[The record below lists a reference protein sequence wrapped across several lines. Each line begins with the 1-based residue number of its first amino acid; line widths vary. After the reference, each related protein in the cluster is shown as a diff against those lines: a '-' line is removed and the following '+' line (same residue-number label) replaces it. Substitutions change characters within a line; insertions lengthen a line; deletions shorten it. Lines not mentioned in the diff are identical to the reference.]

1 MTLLVHLEDP
11 GAVRFV
17 APLLGRL
24 AEDCVDYTLVTSGVA
39 NEMLE
44 SLAPR
49 SVAVFDDVTADL
61 VRSSQVLVGTSENTS
76 TIAFDIIHAAQKAG
90 IPVIGAVDAFVNA
103 PHRFAGDTHDPLAH
117 APDWLMVPTE
127 RTADAFAEL
136 GFLREHIFVV
146 GHPARDGLEHIHRPE
161 RPDTPKRVVFVS
173 EVSTGLDPDQ
183 YRKSDAYTLHGR
195 GDSGLRT
202 PIVVEEL
209 LDAITSLRRS
219 GWRIELVLRLH
230 PKETRDDLGPLVHE
244 FDTVSSGGD
253 PLELLQSVD
262 LVIGM
267 SSMLLSEAHAMGLP
281 CLAILPREEERQWLD
296 ETADGSIL
304 TVTLRSEILPT
315 FAQLLVKQSSSRR
328 LDIIDQDNTVDQ
340 MLIALAVVNNQKL

>member
-24 AEDCVDYTLVTSGVA
+24 AEDCVDYTLFTSGVA

-49 SVAVFDDVTADL
+49 SVAVFDDVADDL

-76 TIAFDIIHAAQKAG
+76 TIAFDIIRSAQKAG

-117 APDWLMVPTE
+117 APDWLMVPNE

-136 GFLREHIFVV
+136 GFLREQIFVV
-146 GHPARDGLEHIHRPE
+146 GHPARDGLEHMDRPE
-161 RPDTPKRVVFVS
+161 RSDATKRVVFVS

-195 GDSGLRT
+195 GGSGLRT

-296 ETADGSIL
+296 ETAYGSLKSI
-304 TVTLRSEILPT
+304 TMRNDIPPSI
-315 FAQLLVKQSSSRR
+315 ARLLVKQVGSSR
-328 LDIIDQDNTVDQ
+328 LTEKSQAYSVKK
-340 MLIALAVVNNQKL
+340 MLNALAVAN